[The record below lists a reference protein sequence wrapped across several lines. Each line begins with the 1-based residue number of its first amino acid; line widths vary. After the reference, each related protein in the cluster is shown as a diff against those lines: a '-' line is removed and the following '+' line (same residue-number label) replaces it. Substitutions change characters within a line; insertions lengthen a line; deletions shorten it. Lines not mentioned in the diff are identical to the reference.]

1 MLEQEVFCEC
11 GAWKNFLDLEESLSL
26 DELIVLY
33 EATVE
38 RNSRAMKM
46 MAAASG
52 AEVSDDQSAIQYI
65 YSDSES
71 KKSEERNYRPAA
83 LIDPKVGGEV
93 TPVFGESEVYKL
105 PINLGYS
112 IIEGEQ

>member
-11 GAWKNFLDLEESLSL
+11 GAWKNFHDLEESLSL

-38 RNSRAMKM
+38 RHSRAMKT

-52 AEVSDDQSAIQYI
+52 AEISDDQSAIQYI

-71 KKSEERNYRPAA
+71 KKSEERSYRSAA
-83 LIDPKVGGEV
+83 LVDPKVGGEV
-93 TPVFGESEVYKL
+93 TPAFGESEVYKL

>member
-38 RNSRAMKM
+38 RQSRAMKS

-52 AEVSDDQSAIQYI
+52 AEISDDQSAIQYI
-65 YSDSES
+65 YSDSDSE
-71 KKSEERNYRPAA
+71 KSEERSYRPAA
-83 LIDPKVGGEV
+83 LVDPKFGGEV
-93 TPVFGESEVYKL
+93 TPAFGESEVHKL

>member
-1 MLEQEVFCEC
+1 LLEQEVFCEC

-38 RNSRAMKM
+38 RQSRAMKS

-52 AEVSDDQSAIQYI
+52 AEISDDQSAIQYI
-65 YSDSES
+65 YSDSDSE
-71 KKSEERNYRPAA
+71 KSEERSYRPAA
-83 LIDPKVGGEV
+83 LVDPKFGGEV
-93 TPVFGESEVYKL
+93 TPAFGESEVHKL

>member
-1 MLEQEVFCEC
+1 MEQEVFCEC
-11 GAWKNFLDLEESLSL
+11 GAWVNFPHLEESLSL

-38 RNSRAMKM
+38 RQSRAMKA
-46 MAAASG
+46 MAAAWG
-52 AEVSDDQSAIQYI
+52 GGSDDVESAIQYV
-65 YSDSES
+65 YSDSDTSVEKDRS
-71 KKSEERNYRPAA
+71 YLPSA
-83 LIDPKVGGEV
+83 LVDPKVGGEV
-93 TPVFGESEVYKL
+93 TPAFGEDEVHKL

>member
-1 MLEQEVFCEC
+1 LLEQEVFCEC
-11 GAWKNFLDLEESLSL
+11 GSWKNFLDLEESLSL

-38 RNSRAMKM
+38 RQSRALKA
-46 MAAASG
+46 MAAAAG
-52 AEVSDDQSAIQYI
+52 GEVSDDQSAIQYI
-65 YSDSES
+65 YSDSDS
-71 KKSEERNYRPAA
+71 DKPEERSYRSAA

-93 TPVFGESEVYKL
+93 TPAFGESEVHKL

>member
-1 MLEQEVFCEC
+1 LLEQEVFCEC

-38 RNSRAMKM
+38 RQSRALKS
-46 MAAASG
+46 MAAAAG
-52 AEVSDDQSAIQYI
+52 AEISDDQSAIQYI
-65 YSDSES
+65 YSDSDSE
-71 KKSEERNYRPAA
+71 KSEERSYRPAA
-83 LIDPKVGGEV
+83 LVDPKFGGEV
-93 TPVFGESEVYKL
+93 TPAFGESEVHKL

>member
-1 MLEQEVFCEC
+1 LLEQEVFCEC
-11 GAWKNFLDLEESLSL
+11 GSWKNFLDLEESLSL

-38 RNSRAMKM
+38 RQSRALKS
-46 MAAASG
+46 MAAAAG
-52 AEVSDDQSAIQYI
+52 AEISDDQSAIQYI
-65 YSDSES
+65 YSDSDSE
-71 KKSEERNYRPAA
+71 KSEERSYRPAA

-93 TPVFGESEVYKL
+93 TPAFGESEVYKL

>member
-1 MLEQEVFCEC
+1 M
-11 GAWKNFLDLEESLSL
+11 
-26 DELIVLY
+26 LY

-38 RNSRAMKM
+38 RQSRAMKA
-46 MAAASG
+46 MAAAWG
-52 AEVSDDQSAIQYI
+52 GGSDDVESAIQYV

-71 KKSEERNYRPAA
+71 NKGNDRSYVPPA

-93 TPVFGESEVYKL
+93 TPAFGEEEIYKL

-112 IIEGEQ
+112 IIEDEQ

>member
-1 MLEQEVFCEC
+1 LLEQEVFCEC

-38 RNSRAMKM
+38 RQSRALKS

-52 AEVSDDQSAIQYI
+52 AEISDDQSAIQYI
-65 YSDSES
+65 YSDSDSE
-71 KKSEERNYRPAA
+71 KSEERSYRPAA
-83 LIDPKVGGEV
+83 LVDPKFGGEV
-93 TPVFGESEVYKL
+93 TPAFGESEVHKL